1 MGIRKK
7 QWKKERFSGNF
18 VVIRF
23 LPYSLEEVYSF
34 ITNEEKKKLSKME
47 KKKTNVNK
55 QTKRFIFLYI
65 KIILSMYIN
74 FEQRLLTLFRVYES
88 K

>member
-1 MGIRKK
+1 
-7 QWKKERFSGNF
+7 
-18 VVIRF
+18 
-23 LPYSLEEVYSF
+23 
-34 ITNEEKKKLSKME
+34 ME